1 MTGFI
6 QFLANLSG
14 GIQFPDVV
22 EVLNNLIKGIFG

>member
-1 MTGFI
+1 MTFFG

-14 GIQFPDVV
+14 ALRFPDVV